1 MTRTFTFRI
10 VSRIFIF
17 TLLILFATAGFSQWT
32 QKADLTGG
40 KRYEAVGFSIN
51 GKGYIGTGIDLDR
64 KKDFWEYDPLTDTW
78 AQKADFGGGTRN
90 LAVGFSIGNKG
101 YIGTGLDDG
110 GINRKDFWEYD
121 PATNTWLQKA
131 DFSGTARRSAV
142 GFSIGNKG
150 YLGTGDLGFITTQ
163 KDFWEYDPSTDT
175 WQRKADLAGNSR
187 FLAVGFSIGNKGYI
201 GTGAGNT
208 GGKDFWEYDPSTDSW
223 IQVADFGGDAR
234 NAAVGFSIGNKG
246 YIGTGYDGTFKNDF
260 WEYDPSTNTWLQKA
274 DLTGIARFSAVGF
287 SIGSK
292 GYIGTGLRGAS
303 TLTDF
308 WEYSV
313 CVPGATEICNNDIDD
328 NCNGIIDEQTGSVSA
343 GEDRTLYFG
352 YLPEQCVSITANA
365 TGGTAP
371 YSYQWT
377 LDRPLLYDVITADGD
392 ESMSGVNSQTVTVC
406 LLDTANLCV
415 TVTDA
420 NGCSFTDCATIF
432 ASDVRCFAGNSNNV
446 KITMCHNGN
455 MICVDENAVAA
466 HLAHGDHVGPCVT
479 GRANAGVVEVE
490 QNLKPGFNIYP
501 NPTKGDL
508 FVEMGLNDEELKDAF
523 IQIINVNG
531 QIVRQVKVNGQRK
544 LNLTTKENGPYFIK
558 LVTNKQVYTKKIT
571 VVQ

>member
-10 VSRIFIF
+10 VSHIFIF
-17 TLLILFATAGFSQWT
+17 TLPILFSTAGFSQWT

-40 KRYEAVGFSIN
+40 KRYEAVGLSIN
-51 GKGYIGTGIDLDR
+51 GKGYIGLGRDLTS
-64 KKDFWEYDPLTDTW
+64 KKDFWEYDPSTDTW
-78 AQKADFGGGTRN
+78 AQKADFAGTSTD

-101 YIGTGLDDG
+101 YIGTGSTQ
-110 GINRKDFWEYD
+110 NDFWEYD
-121 PATNTWLQKA
+121 PLINTWVRKA
-131 DFSGTARRSAV
+131 DFGGTPTGGAV
-142 GFSIGNKG
+142 AFTIGNKG
-150 YLGTGDLGFITTQ
+150 YIGGGSVNFLGVL
-163 KDFWEYDPSTDT
+163 KEFWEYDPSTDS
-175 WQRKADLAGNSR
+175 WQRKADIPGNGVW
-187 FLAVGFSIGNKGYI
+187 LGAGFSIGNKGYI
-201 GTGAGNT
+201 GTGFIQDGNQ
-208 GGKDFWEYDPSTDSW
+208 GSKKFWEYDPSTDSW
-223 IQVADFGGDAR
+223 IQVADFGGDGR

-274 DLTGIARFSAVGF
+274 DLPGIARFSAVGF

-313 CVPGATEICNNDIDD
+313 CVPGATEICNNGIDD

-377 LDRPLLYDVITADGD
+377 LDRPLLSNVITTDGD
-392 ESMSGVNSQTVTVC
+392 ESISGVNSQTVTVC

-466 HLAHGDHVGPCVT
+466 HLAHGDHVGSCVAN
-479 GRANAGVVEVE
+479 RANAGVVEVE
-490 QNLKPGFNIYP
+490 QNLKPGINIYP

-508 FVEMGLNDEELKDAF
+508 FVAMCLNDEELKDAF

-531 QIVRQVKVNGQRK
+531 QIVKQVKVNGQRK
-544 LNLTTKENGPYFIK
+544 LNLTTKENGLYFLK
-558 LVTNKQVYTKKIT
+558 LITNKQVYTKKIT
-571 VVQ
+571 VIQ